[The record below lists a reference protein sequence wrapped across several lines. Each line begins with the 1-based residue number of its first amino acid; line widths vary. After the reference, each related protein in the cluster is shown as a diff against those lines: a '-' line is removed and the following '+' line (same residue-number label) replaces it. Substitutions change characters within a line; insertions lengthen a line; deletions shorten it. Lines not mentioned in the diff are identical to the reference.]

1 MPVVILDDTCDS
13 SRIIDIASGADVVV
27 HEAPLENELM
37 AQCIDHG
44 HSAPGSYFWQQ
55 LYSRCKSTSPWK
67 VFPEIRTAWVGSEKI
82 CHGLQ
87 PQLVIG
93 ANLLGLIF
101 PFVSVFSLT
110 CHRVPFFALR
120 YFVNYAPL
128 LRAVCELSYLVCC
141 LAPFYSR
148 AMLTN

>member
-55 LYSRCKSTSPWK
+55 LYSRCKSTSP
-67 VFPEIRTAWVGSEKI
+67 
-82 CHGLQ
+82 
-87 PQLVIG
+87 
-93 ANLLGLIF
+93 
-101 PFVSVFSLT
+101 
-110 CHRVPFFALR
+110 
-120 YFVNYAPL
+120 
-128 LRAVCELSYLVCC
+128 
-141 LAPFYSR
+141 
-148 AMLTN
+148 